1 MKKIFAIA
9 LVIGLVIP
17 TTSYAASKPKK
28 PVVKTAPA
36 QEGTAMHET
45 SEANSGTGEE
55 GSKKVAKA
63 KKSVIKKKPAPKA
76 KK

>member
-9 LVIGLVIP
+9 LVLGLLVP
-17 TTSYAASKPKK
+17 TTSHAAAKPKK
-28 PVVKTAPA
+28 PVVKTASGK
-36 QEGTAMHET
+36 EGTATHET